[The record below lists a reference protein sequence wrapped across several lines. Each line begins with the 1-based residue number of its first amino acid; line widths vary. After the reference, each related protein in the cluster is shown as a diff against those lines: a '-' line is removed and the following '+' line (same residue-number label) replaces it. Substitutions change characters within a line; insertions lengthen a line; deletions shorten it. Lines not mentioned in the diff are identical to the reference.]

1 MKPYTAYK
9 QINLPWLKSI
19 PDHWEIWR
27 NKNIFTELKEEVGD
41 EVDSHRLLSLTLN
54 GIIPRDVNAGGKFPS
69 SFEKYKIVKTGNMA
83 FCLFD
88 IDETPRTV
96 GLSQYDG
103 MLTGAYTIM
112 RVDNI
117 NSKYAYYYY
126 LALDNGKKLKPLYK
140 GLRKTIDITTF
151 QSAKLPVP
159 PRNEQDQIVRFL
171 DWKVSAINKL
181 INVRKQRLEII
192 DELRL
197 SVINKAIK
205 QAMEQEN
212 SCQYMRLK
220 TLLITHFSG
229 CWGEDAYEGG
239 NNHLCI
245 RVADFDFDKLLVNPS
260 ANTMRHY
267 TNKQFQTHH
276 LLDKDLLLEKS
287 GGGKK
292 TSVGRVVRYRGC
304 DTPSMFANFCECLR
318 PNLKIVDSDYL
329 AFLLKAFYHNR
340 NMGELYTQTTGIQN
354 INLRKYLNI
363 LLPVLPLTVQ
373 KQIITNIEEHFTIN
387 DRLVLVEK
395 QEIDL
400 LRELKNRL
408 ISDVVTGQIDVRNI
422 EIPEYEYVDEE
433 LESDS
438 DDVDGDFD
446 SEDISEEA

>member
-159 PRNEQDQIVRFL
+159 PRAEQEQIVRFL
-171 DWKVSAINKL
+171 DWKVSLTNKL
-181 INVRKQRLEII
+181 INIRTNEINKLEELKRSKILNCVMGQENDVRSKLSSISWVKNIPYNWNEEMLIQVAEEQKIKNVGLAETNLLSLSYGKII
-192 DELRL
+192 EKDINTTEGLLPFSFEGYQIVYPGNIILRL
-197 SVINKAIK
+197 TDLQNDRKSLRTGISTTKGIITSAYTCLKVRGNIILPEYLHLQLHSADLCKVFYGMGGGVRQSIGFKEIRNLIIAIPPIEEQRRILDVAK
-205 QAMEQEN
+205 QIDNQSN
-212 SCQYMRLK
+212 
-220 TLLITHFSG
+220 LLI
-229 CWGEDAYEGG
+229 EKYREQ
-239 NNHLCI
+239 I
-245 RVADFDFDKLLVNPS
+245 S
-260 ANTMRHY
+260 ALNDL
-267 TNKQFQTHH
+267 KQ
-276 LLDKDLLLEKS
+276 
-287 GGGKK
+287 
-292 TSVGRVVRYRGC
+292 
-304 DTPSMFANFCECLR
+304 
-318 PNLKIVDSDYL
+318 
-329 AFLLKAFYHNR
+329 
-340 NMGELYTQTTGIQN
+340 
-354 INLRKYLNI
+354 
-363 LLPVLPLTVQ
+363 
-373 KQIITNIEEHFTIN
+373 
-387 DRLVLVEK
+387 
-395 QEIDL
+395 
-400 LRELKNRL
+400 RL

-433 LESDS
+433 PESDS
-438 DDVDGDFD
+438 DVDRDFD
-446 SEDISEEA
+446 NEEISEEA

>member
-1 MKPYTAYK
+1 MSSLNFTSRWPSKRLGSIFVENKDKNTDLSNTFALQFSYGNIVAKPEWELSSSLEETYKGYTRVNSGDIVINGLNLNYDFVTQRVGLVRTSGIITSAYILLRK
-9 QINLPWLKSI
+9 RINVSSGFYCYYFKAMDSQ
-19 PDHWEIWR
+19 
-27 NKNIFTELKEEVGD
+27 KIFNGMGTGI
-41 EVDSHRLLSLTLN
+41 RLTLSY
-54 GIIPRDVNAGGKFPS
+54 P
-69 SFEKYKIVKTGNMA
+69 
-83 FCLFD
+83 L
-88 IDETPRTV
+88 
-96 GLSQYDG
+96 
-103 MLTGAYTIM
+103 
-112 RVDNI
+112 
-117 NSKYAYYYY
+117 
-126 LALDNGKKLKPLYK
+126 LKNLNV
-140 GLRKTIDITTF
+140 
-151 QSAKLPVP
+151 PVP
-159 PRNEQDQIVRFL
+159 PRAEQDQIVRFL

-408 ISDVVTGQIDVRNI
+408 ISDVVTGQIDVRNV

-433 LESDS
+433 PESDS

-446 SEDISEEA
+446 SEEISEET

>member
-1 MKPYTAYK
+1 
-9 QINLPWLKSI
+9 
-19 PDHWEIWR
+19 
-27 NKNIFTELKEEVGD
+27 
-41 EVDSHRLLSLTLN
+41 
-54 GIIPRDVNAGGKFPS
+54 
-69 SFEKYKIVKTGNMA
+69 
-83 FCLFD
+83 
-88 IDETPRTV
+88 
-96 GLSQYDG
+96 
-103 MLTGAYTIM
+103 
-112 RVDNI
+112 
-117 NSKYAYYYY
+117 
-126 LALDNGKKLKPLYK
+126 
-140 GLRKTIDITTF
+140 
-151 QSAKLPVP
+151 
-159 PRNEQDQIVRFL
+159 
-171 DWKVSAINKL
+171 
-181 INVRKQRLEII
+181 
-192 DELRL
+192 
-197 SVINKAIK
+197 
-205 QAMEQEN
+205 MEQEN

-408 ISDVVTGQIDVRNI
+408 ISDVVTGQIDVRNV

-433 LESDS
+433 PESDS